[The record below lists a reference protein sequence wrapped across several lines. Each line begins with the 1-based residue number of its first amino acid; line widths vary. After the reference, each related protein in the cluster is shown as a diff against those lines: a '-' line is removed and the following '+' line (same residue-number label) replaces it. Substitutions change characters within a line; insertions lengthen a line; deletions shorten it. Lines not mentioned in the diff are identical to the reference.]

1 MANAQEIAL
10 REKKELVGKEEQTA
24 SGRFYVPYAD
34 VYETDEALTVAMEMP
49 GVEKQHMTISLENGV
64 LRIDGQIDFAKY
76 EGMQPVYTE
85 YNIGHYRRSFT
96 LSNRIDQEHISAEV
110 EDGVLMLTLPKI
122 KEAQPRKITI
132 S

>member
-10 REKKELVGKEEQTA
+10 REKKELASKEEQTQ
-24 SGRFYVPYAD
+24 SGRHYVPYAD
-34 VYETDEALTVAMEMP
+34 IYETDEVLTVAMEMP
-49 GVEKQHMTISLENGV
+49 GVDKQHMTVSLENGV
-64 LRIDGQIDFAKY
+64 LRVDGQLDFSKY

-85 YNIGHYRRSFT
+85 YNVGHYRRSFT

-110 EDGVLMLTLPKI
+110 EDGVLTLTLPKI
-122 KEAQPRKITI
+122 KEAQPRKIAI